1 MVRGDFGNLS
11 NLETKFP
18 ELLQRFGVTPGVVH
32 GIVGMFGDAI
42 FLSLSRFGRVFDQ
55 AGIKIPD
62 ATAGKSKW
70 VSAKKTM
77 EVVIDELPV
86 ERNVVR
92 YKNGPYF
99 GVLFQP
105 SREGFHHRFRVVKA
119 KMLLTRKSA
128 DGKRLRHEPIR
139 NRSGLPVEG
148 LVQLLVKQDCA
159 KADHRE
165 LSRYRPIRFNIY
177 YD

>member
-70 VSAKKTM
+70 VSAKKPM
-77 EVVIDELPV
+77 KVVIDELPV
-86 ERNVVR
+86 ERHIVR
-92 YKNGPYF
+92 HKNGPPP

-105 SREGFHHRFRVVKA
+105 CREGFHHRFRVIEA
-119 KMLLTRKSA
+119 KLLLARKPA
-128 DGKRLRHEPIR
+128 DGERLGHEPI
-139 NRSGLPVEG
+139 
-148 LVQLLVKQDCA
+148 
-159 KADHRE
+159 
-165 LSRYRPIRFNIY
+165 
-177 YD
+177 